1 MTEEYIYKNTVQPS
15 WIDNNNHMHDA
26 QYYSI
31 FSDAVVGFFESVDF
45 STDYRHSQDVT
56 MFSVEAHISFLKE
69 LLLNESFYIKVHI
82 YDYDA
87 KRVHLFLT
95 MYNSKDERNA
105 TYEAIM
111 MGVGN
116 ETRRS
121 MDFPMPIQEKS
132 KIIMTNN
139 KHSNHHNNLDM
150 SSVFQRSNYN
160 IVVTWCHKYM
170 MPN

>member
-1 MTEEYIYKNTVQPS
+1 MTDEYIYKNTVQPS

-31 FSDAVVGFFESVDF
+31 FSDAVVGFFESIDF

-69 LLLNESFYIKVHI
+69 LLLDESFYIKVHI

-95 MYNSKDERNA
+95 MYNSNDERNA

-121 MDFPMPIQEKS
+121 MDFPKPIQEK
-132 KIIMTNN
+132 I
-139 KHSNHHNNLDM
+139 KHYFDQQNTFD
-150 SSVFQRSNYN
+150 V
-160 IVVTWCHKYM
+160 
-170 MPN
+170 PNQLGHVIGIPKK